1 MTVIKNED
9 WLDILQNTDY
19 IPLEEEDNLY
29 QSYRFVDLDINKVTI
44 RNFKDK
50 LPESLLEQVE
60 MFIPPSGSFG
70 TEDLRRYLDLIRN
83 YETST
88 TDLMLGLSLADQIR
102 ITFSDMR
109 TSTICDRYPDINL
122 AEKRRYRCVA
132 EYLIRQGELTKLRD
146 KEGKLIKKIGNM
158 QKAVVL
164 YQPLPK
170 LLETLKK
177 SKLDD
182 LIKSIP
188 KDQSEKKNLKIDRL
202 KYRIKTM
209 TNRRNQL
216 LLKLFKNTTGET
228 EDKLLQLS
236 IERVLADQLEY
247 FKKFYSNEGPGVIVF
262 RPDFPEK
269 EQMEYVSVNRLINIL
284 EKAKEAGQN
293 CEIISK
299 AINMAEA
306 VDGEKEGLF
315 IIEDEKD
322 TQLFRINPE
331 RMVGSLL

>member
-19 IPLEEEDNLY
+19 IPLEQEDNVY
-29 QSYRFVDLDINKVTI
+29 QSYRFIELDLDKVTI
-44 RNFKDK
+44 GNFKET
-50 LPESLLEQVE
+50 LTTSLIEQVE
-60 MFIPPSGSFG
+60 MFIPPSGSFS
-70 TEDLRRYLDLIRN
+70 TADLKRYLDLVRN

-146 KEGKLIKKIGNM
+146 EEGKLIKKIGNM

-177 SKLDD
+177 SGLEH

-188 KDQSEKKNLKIDRL
+188 KVKN
-202 KYRIKTM
+202 
-209 TNRRNQL
+209 
-216 LLKLFKNTTGET
+216 
-228 EDKLLQLS
+228 
-236 IERVLADQLEY
+236 
-247 FKKFYSNEGPGVIVF
+247 
-262 RPDFPEK
+262 EK
-269 EQMEYVSVNRLINIL
+269 E
-284 EKAKEAGQN
+284 
-293 CEIISK
+293 
-299 AINMAEA
+299 AE
-306 VDGEKEGLF
+306 
-315 IIEDEKD
+315 
-322 TQLFRINPE
+322 
-331 RMVGSLL
+331 S

>member
-50 LPESLLEQVE
+50 LPESLIEQVE
-60 MFIPPSGSFG
+60 MSIPPSGSFG

-146 KEGKLIKKIGNM
+146 EEGKLIKKIGNM

-164 YQPLPK
+164 YKPLPK

-188 KDQSEKKNLKIDRL
+188 KDQSEKKP
-202 KYRIKTM
+202 
-209 TNRRNQL
+209 
-216 LLKLFKNTTGET
+216 KN
-228 EDKLLQLS
+228 
-236 IERVLADQLEY
+236 
-247 FKKFYSNEGPGVIVF
+247 
-262 RPDFPEK
+262 
-269 EQMEYVSVNRLINIL
+269 
-284 EKAKEAGQN
+284 
-293 CEIISK
+293 
-299 AINMAEA
+299 
-306 VDGEKEGLF
+306 
-315 IIEDEKD
+315 
-322 TQLFRINPE
+322 
-331 RMVGSLL
+331 

>member
-146 KEGKLIKKIGNM
+146 EEGKLIKKIGNM

-164 YQPLPK
+164 YKPIPK

-188 KDQSEKKNLKIDRL
+188 KAQSEKK
-202 KYRIKTM
+202 
-209 TNRRNQL
+209 
-216 LLKLFKNTTGET
+216 
-228 EDKLLQLS
+228 
-236 IERVLADQLEY
+236 
-247 FKKFYSNEGPGVIVF
+247 
-262 RPDFPEK
+262 PE
-269 EQMEYVSVNRLINIL
+269 N
-284 EKAKEAGQN
+284 
-293 CEIISK
+293 
-299 AINMAEA
+299 
-306 VDGEKEGLF
+306 
-315 IIEDEKD
+315 
-322 TQLFRINPE
+322 
-331 RMVGSLL
+331 

>member
-146 KEGKLIKKIGNM
+146 KNGKLIKKIGNM

-164 YQPLPK
+164 YKPLAK

-177 SKLDD
+177 SGLGH
-182 LIKSIP
+182 LVKSVP
-188 KDQSEKKNLKIDRL
+188 RASAVKTEK
-202 KYRIKTM
+202 T
-209 TNRRNQL
+209 
-216 LLKLFKNTTGET
+216 
-228 EDKLLQLS
+228 
-236 IERVLADQLEY
+236 
-247 FKKFYSNEGPGVIVF
+247 
-262 RPDFPEK
+262 
-269 EQMEYVSVNRLINIL
+269 
-284 EKAKEAGQN
+284 
-293 CEIISK
+293 
-299 AINMAEA
+299 
-306 VDGEKEGLF
+306 
-315 IIEDEKD
+315 
-322 TQLFRINPE
+322 
-331 RMVGSLL
+331 

>member
-19 IPLEEEDNLY
+19 EPIEQEDNLY
-29 QSYRFVDLDINKVTI
+29 QSYRFIDLDLDKVTI
-44 RNFKDK
+44 ENFQET
-50 LPESLLEQVE
+50 LSESLIEQVE
-60 MFIPPSGSFG
+60 MFIPPSGSFC
-70 TEDLRRYLDLIRN
+70 TADLRRYLDLIRN

-146 KEGKLIKKIGNM
+146 EDGKLIKKNGNM

-177 SKLDD
+177 SGLDD

-188 KDQSEKKNLKIDRL
+188 KAQSEKKVEN
-202 KYRIKTM
+202 
-209 TNRRNQL
+209 
-216 LLKLFKNTTGET
+216 
-228 EDKLLQLS
+228 
-236 IERVLADQLEY
+236 
-247 FKKFYSNEGPGVIVF
+247 
-262 RPDFPEK
+262 
-269 EQMEYVSVNRLINIL
+269 
-284 EKAKEAGQN
+284 
-293 CEIISK
+293 
-299 AINMAEA
+299 
-306 VDGEKEGLF
+306 
-315 IIEDEKD
+315 
-322 TQLFRINPE
+322 
-331 RMVGSLL
+331 

>member
-19 IPLEEEDNLY
+19 EPIEQEDNLY
-29 QSYRFVDLDINKVTI
+29 QSYRFIDLDLDKVTI
-44 RNFKDK
+44 ENFKET
-50 LPESLLEQVE
+50 LSESLIEQVE
-60 MFIPPSGSFG
+60 MFIPPSGSFC
-70 TEDLRRYLDLIRN
+70 TADLRRYLDLVRN

-146 KEGKLIKKIGNM
+146 ENGKLIKKIGNM

-177 SKLDD
+177 SGLEH
-182 LIKSIP
+182 LIKSVP
-188 KDQSEKKNLKIDRL
+188 KVKNENKSE
-202 KYRIKTM
+202 
-209 TNRRNQL
+209 
-216 LLKLFKNTTGET
+216 
-228 EDKLLQLS
+228 S
-236 IERVLADQLEY
+236 
-247 FKKFYSNEGPGVIVF
+247 
-262 RPDFPEK
+262 
-269 EQMEYVSVNRLINIL
+269 
-284 EKAKEAGQN
+284 
-293 CEIISK
+293 
-299 AINMAEA
+299 
-306 VDGEKEGLF
+306 
-315 IIEDEKD
+315 
-322 TQLFRINPE
+322 
-331 RMVGSLL
+331 